1 MSNPIVYSTAD
12 RSTVRNTSYRTMFG
26 APYGAPYGKNPAD
39 LYETAHR
46 IVESTKI
53 AHGLSEYR
61 KGLIRKAERV
71 GMTLEQYCKRFNIK
85 L

>member
-12 RSTVRNTSYRTMFG
+12 RGIVRNTAYRVMFS
-26 APYGAPYGKNPAD
+26 APYGKNPAD
-39 LYETAHR
+39 LYETSQR
-46 IVESTKI
+46 IGESTKI
-53 AHGLSEYR
+53 ARGLSEYR

>member
-1 MSNPIVYSTAD
+1 MSNPIVYSTSN
-12 RSTVRNTSYRTMFG
+12 RVTSKSPLFS
-26 APYGAPYGKNPAD
+26 APYGKNPAN
-39 LYETAHR
+39 LYDTSER
-46 IVESTKI
+46 IVKASKI

-61 KGLIRKAERV
+61 KELLRKAERV

>member
-1 MSNPIVYSTAD
+1 MANPIVYSTSD
-12 RSTVRNTSYRTMFG
+12 RGTVRNTAYRTMF
-26 APYGAPYGKNPAD
+26 GAPYGKNPAD
-39 LYETAHR
+39 LYETSHR
-46 IVESTKI
+46 IDEATKI

-61 KGLIRKAERV
+61 KDLLRKAVRV

>member
-12 RSTVRNTSYRTMFG
+12 RGGTVRNTTYRAMFS
-26 APYGAPYGKNPAD
+26 APYGKNPESIVTRED
-39 LYETAHR
+39 GNENKTAYGK
-46 IVESTKI
+46 V
-53 AHGLSEYR
+53 AYR
-61 KGLIRKAERV
+61 MELLRKAERV

>member
-1 MSNPIVYSTAD
+1 MSNPIVYSTTD
-12 RSTVRNTSYRTMFG
+12 RVTSKSPLFS
-26 APYGAPYGKNPAD
+26 APYGKNPAD

-46 IVESTKI
+46 IDESTKI

>member
-12 RSTVRNTSYRTMFG
+12 RSTVRNTAYIAML
-26 APYGAPYGKNPAD
+26 GAPYGKNPESVVTREENND
-39 LYETAHR
+39 NKTAYGKVAYR
-46 IVESTKI
+46 IE
-53 AHGLSEYR
+53 L
-61 KGLIRKAERV
+61 LRKAERV